1 MRPTNIM
8 NHFCDTSP
16 SKVLNILYSLKLNF
30 QNAVCQQLKLSKLLQ
45 ICTLIDLIVDDFLL
59 ENAKNQNQSHTVG
72 FFIRDFVYFFGN
84 TITNDQMTS
93 SDTLKFA
100 TCKFFHKFCEKI
112 LPTCADHFQSHLN
125 YVVSILIPITKSMQ
139 QTKIFDAG
147 MSFLRFLIADQTDVL
162 KQEIGQL
169 DSFPMQP
176 EFGDLRRIQN
186 EVKYN
191 GKSFSLLEE
200 IEYFLSVDKRK
211 IEGLLSLKEH
221 VRITQFDYGFFR
233 FDISMI

>member
-45 ICTLIDLIVDDFLL
+45 ICTLIDLIVDNFLL
-59 ENAKNQNQSHTVG
+59 ENATNQTQPHTVG

-84 TITNDQMTS
+84 TITNDQMTN

-112 LPTCADHFQSHLN
+112 LPSCAKDFQSHLN

-147 MSFLRFLIADQTDVL
+147 MSFLRFLIADQTLVL
-162 KQEIGQL
+162 KQAIGQL

-176 EFGDLRRIQN
+176 EFGDLRQIQN

-221 VRITQFDYGFFR
+221 VRITHFDYGFFR
-233 FDISMI
+233 FDISII

>member
-1 MRPTNIM
+1 M
-8 NHFCDTSP
+8 S
-16 SKVLNILYSLKLNF
+16 F

-45 ICTLIDLIVDDFLL
+45 ICTLIDLIVEDFLL
-59 ENAKNQNQSHTVG
+59 EHATNQNQSHTVG

-84 TITNDQMTS
+84 TITSDQMTN

-112 LPTCADHFQSHLN
+112 LPACAVHFQSHLN

-147 MSFLRFLIADQTDVL
+147 MSFLRFLIADQTEVL
-162 KQEIGQL
+162 KQAIEQL

-176 EFGDLRRIQN
+176 EFCDLRQIQN

-221 VRITQFDYGFFR
+221 VRITEFNYGFFR
-233 FDISMI
+233 FDISLI